1 MNNINKLS
9 PAAQLSQ
16 WVSKVKAQLA
26 NLQPESLG
34 KVGVLM
40 GGFSGEREISIQS
53 GTGVLKAL
61 IDSGVNAVSFDP
73 RKEPIENI
81 VHHHFDRVMISLH
94 GRFGEDGTM
103 QGLLEQFG
111 IPYTGSGVMASA
123 MAIDKQTTKQ
133 IWLSHG
139 LSTPKYLMIHA
150 NSDWAKVV
158 EDLGLPL
165 IVKPAR
171 EGSSLGLTKVNQ
183 ANELA
188 AAYQLA
194 AEMDQDVMAEQCI
207 IGDELTCPVM
217 GEGALAQALP
227 LIKIVAPAANYDY
240 HNKYF
245 SEDTKY
251 LCPTGLDPL
260 LVEKI
265 QELVVKSYKV
275 LGCSGWGR
283 ADVMVDKNTQTPYL
297 LEMNTSPGMTTH
309 SLVPMAAK
317 AAGLSYAELVL
328 WILMNAKLSNGMN
341 RDVML
346 KKIVE
351 VNQ

>member
-1 MNNINKLS
+1 MNNRQG
-9 PAAQLSQ
+9 PTQAAQLIK
-16 WVSKVKAQLA
+16 WVSEVKAQLE

-53 GTGVLKAL
+53 GTGVLRAL
-61 IDSGVNAVSFDP
+61 LDSGVNAVSFDP
-73 RKEPIENI
+73 LQEPIETI
-81 VHHHFDRVMISLH
+81 VNHQFDRVMISLH

-103 QGLLEQFG
+103 QGLLEQLG
-111 IPYTGSGVMASA
+111 ILYTGSGVMASA

-150 NSDWAKVV
+150 QTNWADVV
-158 EDLGLPL
+158 NELGLPL

-171 EGSSLGLTKVNQ
+171 EGSSLGLTKVTHVNQ
-183 ANELA
+183 ILTAYELA
-188 AAYQLA
+188 AG
-194 AEMDQDVMAEQCI
+194 MDQDVMAEQCI
-207 IGDELTCPVM
+207 IGDELTCPVI
-217 GEGALAQALP
+217 GEGQFAQALP
-227 LIKIVAPAANYDY
+227 VIKIVAPAANYDY

-245 SEDTKY
+245 SDDTKY

-260 LVEKI
+260 LEEKI
-265 QELVVKSYKV
+265 QQLVVKSYQV

-283 ADVMVDKNTQTPYL
+283 ADVMLDKNTQTPYL

-309 SLVPMAAK
+309 SLVPMAAM

-328 WILMNAKLSNGMN
+328 WIVMNAKLSNGMN
-341 RDVML
+341 RDSMAS
-346 KKIVE
+346 KTFKAE
-351 VNQ
+351 T